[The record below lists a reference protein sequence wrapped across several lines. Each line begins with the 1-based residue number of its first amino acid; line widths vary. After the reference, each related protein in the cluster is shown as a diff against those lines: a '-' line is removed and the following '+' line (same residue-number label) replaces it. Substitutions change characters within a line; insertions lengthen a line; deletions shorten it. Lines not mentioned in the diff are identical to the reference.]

1 MWIACEFRYIRLA
14 KGFLTEF
21 YALLMVNMRK
31 YISFATLIMAITVR
45 NLLSFIAILLLLSAC
60 NGYEKVVRS
69 NDVNYK
75 LERAN
80 KYYDQKKYPQA
91 NAIYESL
98 IPVMKNT
105 RNYEPLYYRYAYTFY
120 YMKDYM
126 SASYHFKNF
135 AEFFPKSKDAE
146 ELEYMHAYCL
156 YKESPKPSL
165 DQAYTEKTIGALQT
179 FLNAYPQSKHAAEA
193 NKIIDQ
199 SRAKLETKDADAAR
213 LYYNIG
219 HYKAASVAYQ
229 EVLLEY
235 PGSAKSDYYKYMIM
249 RAWYE
254 YAKESIRSKQEERY
268 ANALNAYRELRE
280 EYPQSKYVSEGN
292 RYFLQANNNIKK
304 LRNEQ

>member
-1 MWIACEFRYIRLA
+1 MS
-14 KGFLTEF
+14 
-21 YALLMVNMRK
+21 LMVNKQK
-31 YISFATLIMAITVR
+31 YISFAALIMTAAVR
-45 NLLSFIAILLLLSAC
+45 NFWVFITALVLLSSC
-60 NGYEKVVRS
+60 NGYERVLKS

-105 RNYEPLYYRYAYTFY
+105 RNYEPLYYRYTYTFY
-120 YMKDYM
+120 YMKDYL

-135 AEFFPKSKDAE
+135 AEFFPKSKEAE
-146 ELEYMHAYCL
+146 ECEYMHAYCL
-156 YKESPKPSL
+156 FKESPKPSL
-165 DQAYTEKTIGALQT
+165 DQAYTEKTVGALQT
-179 FLNAYPQSKHAAEA
+179 FLNAYPQSKYAPEA

-199 SRAKLETKDADAAR
+199 SRSKLEIKDADAAK

-219 HYKAASVAYQ
+219 HYKATSVAYQ

-235 PGSAKSDYYKYMIM
+235 PGSAKADYYKYMIV

-268 ANALNAYRELRE
+268 ANALNAYRELKE
-280 EYPQSKYVSEGN
+280 EYPNSKYITEGN
-292 RYFLQANNNIKK
+292 RYYLQADNNIKK

>member
-1 MWIACEFRYIRLA
+1 
-14 KGFLTEF
+14 
-21 YALLMVNMRK
+21 MVNKQK
-31 YISFATLIMAITVR
+31 YISFAALIMTTAVR
-45 NLLSFIAILLLLSAC
+45 NFWIFITALVLLSSC
-60 NGYEKVVRS
+60 NGYERVLKS

-105 RNYEPLYYRYAYTFY
+105 RNYEPLYYRYTYTFY
-120 YMKDYM
+120 YMKDYL

-135 AEFFPKSKDAE
+135 AEFFPKSKEAE
-146 ELEYMHAYCL
+146 ECEYMHAYCL
-156 YKESPKPSL
+156 FKESPKPSL
-165 DQAYTEKTIGALQT
+165 DQAYTEKTVGALQT
-179 FLNAYPQSKHAAEA
+179 FLNAYPQSKYAPEA

-199 SRAKLETKDADAAR
+199 CRSKLETKDADAAK

-235 PGSAKSDYYKYMIM
+235 PGSAKADYYKYMIV

-268 ANALNAYRELRE
+268 ANALNAYRELKE
-280 EYPQSKYVSEGN
+280 EYPNSKYITEGN
-292 RYFLQANNNIKK
+292 RYYLQADNNIKK